1 MKSIKNVF
9 GLTLVILILSL
20 TACQPEVPK
29 LDRVQHE
36 KDFVELMEKHLRA
49 VSEKD
54 LETLALTMHPTGK
67 MQLILPS
74 QEITVSVDSFLSFH
88 QEWFKDAVWT
98 FDTEILNTQ
107 IGDQL
112 GMAVVE
118 SVYREPERNG
128 KPYFNRMIISY
139 LLEKTDDKWYVIKDH
154 ASSVEKGE
162 IYTNK

>member
-1 MKSIKNVF
+1 MKNVKIAI
-9 GLTLVILILSL
+9 GLIIVLTYLSFV
-20 TACQPEVPK
+20 ACQPEVPK
-29 LDRVQHE
+29 LDREQH
-36 KDFVELMEKHLRA
+36 DQAFVDLMEKHLRA

-54 LETLALTMHPTGK
+54 LETLASTMHPTGK

-74 QEITVSVDSFLSFH
+74 QEINVSADSFLSFH
-88 QEWFKDAVWT
+88 ENWFKDAVWT
-98 FDTEILNTQ
+98 FDTEILNTE

-139 LLEKTDDKWYVIKDH
+139 LLEKTDGKWYVIKDH
-154 ASSVEKGE
+154 ASSTEKGE
-162 IYTNK
+162 IYKKK